1 MGLDASDDRNVL
13 FKFTY
18 EDQPY
23 TLTRRD
29 LSSQALIQFR
39 QEWGPDYGKF
49 LTFWNL
55 LLQGDAIAWV
65 CATWLVEKNAG
76 VKPLKPMKFRD
87 VNVAELLL
95 EADPDGEDADDEDD
109 EWDGEDDSNPT
120 DAQPE
125 TTSGLTLTP
134 VTTET
139 STSGS

>member
-1 MGLDASDDRNVL
+1 MGLDARDDRNVL

-95 EADPDGEDADDEDD
+95 ETGDEPDEPEADE
-109 EWDGEDDSNPT
+109 EWDGEDDANPT
-120 DAQPE
+120 SDQPE